1 MAKANY
7 RPLAPGFCV
16 LALPLSVL
24 KAVDKKCLQESRLP
38 ANHFYLMGFLRNQH
52 PSLHLGPFQC
62 DESQDPDA
70 LSCGASRRDSKDFSR
85 LLARPGTPD
94 TRLVTHFCA
103 KHQVAEGRFWG

>member
-7 RPLAPGFCV
+7 RSLAPGFCV

-38 ANHFYLMGFLRNQH
+38 AHHFDLMGFLRNQY
-52 PSLHLGPFQC
+52 PSLHLCPFRC
-62 DESQDPDA
+62 DASQDPDA
-70 LSCGASRRDSKDFSR
+70 LSCGASRRDSKDFTR

-94 TRLVTHFCA
+94 TGLVTYLFLCKA
-103 KHQVAEGRFWG
+103 PGS